1 LTFEP
6 GGFEATMSM
15 GDAPLTR
22 TLTIRNIGA
31 LPVNFDLDRVNQ
43 PFPNIPAYA
52 ISYPGE
58 NLVYIPDT
66 AKPDSWTLVGSV
78 SDPIEDRNFIAGD
91 FVGGDFSTLY
101 VIDNYTDTLFALNT
115 ATAALT
121 EVGKAGAYGDWTG
134 LTGTPEGVLYGI
146 STNCSTFTNLYTIDT
161 ATAIATNHGDLPG
174 IPCGN
179 DLAFNTGDGLIYI
192 LDTFENDLFR
202 VDPVTLEVT
211 HVGDLGTNT
220 KQFQGFDYEEHSG
233 LLYWAANDFGSGE
246 NELRVIDTMTGSS
259 ELLGVFP
266 GGERVPVLA
275 FATSGSQAWL
285 SLNPLGG
292 ILQPGNSISVT
303 LTVDPEVL
311 DQPGVYQAEVITL
324 HDTIYGVAPIPV
336 MLNLQG
342 PPTIISQNQT
352 TFIVG
357 VEGEFTIQTSGFPMP
372 MIEIDQ
378 DLPNGIELMDQGD
391 GTAILTGTPLKGT
404 GGVYALTITA
414 SNDVEPDDKQEFTLT
429 INEAPSIT
437 SHETISFTV
446 GEQKEF
452 TISTEGFP
460 TPSIEMDQDLPNG
473 IQLMDQGDG
482 TAKLS
487 GAPMKGTGGEYALT
501 ITASNGIAPDDF
513 KNLTLIVNEAPSIT
527 SKNNTTFNVGSLG
540 TFLVETSGMPKPE
553 LSTNGD
559 LPDWVNFKDNE
570 DGTAILSGSPPAGQG
585 GERYEFTITARNGIS
600 PDAVQ
605 AFILYVNEELDVVFK
620 IFLPLITQ

>member
-1 LTFEP
+1 L
-6 GGFEATMSM
+6 
-15 GDAPLTR
+15 
-22 TLTIRNIGA
+22 
-31 LPVNFDLDRVNQ
+31 
-43 PFPNIPAYA
+43 AYD
-52 ISYPGE
+52 
-58 NLVYIPDT
+58 PD
-66 AKPDSWTLVGSV
+66 
-78 SDPIEDRNFIAGD
+78 EDI
-91 FVGGDFSTLY
+91 
-101 VIDNYTDTLFALNT
+101 
-115 ATAALT
+115 
-121 EVGKAGAYGDWTG
+121 
-134 LTGTPEGVLYGI
+134 
-146 STNCSTFTNLYTIDT
+146 
-161 ATAIATNHGDLPG
+161 
-174 IPCGN
+174 
-179 DLAFNTGDGLIYI
+179 IYI
-192 LDTFENDLFR
+192 IDSYSFQLFR
-202 VDPVTLEVT
+202 VDPVSLAVELI
-211 HVGDLGTNT
+211 GDLGFNS

-311 DQPGVYQAEVITL
+311 DHPGVYQAEVITL